1 MSVTPEEKVLWE
13 KATSLAEDNL
23 EARKLFEKLK
33 TNKMQLKGKRVL
45 LNKPEVKE
53 SQFELSEAD
62 KLALEMDMRKTWTR
76 LEIYAVG
83 DEVESVKPGD
93 HVYIGITGLQA
104 SEAVELEDGIVIV
117 RNEDGTYTDGDSVY
131 ESFSAL
137 MEQQKGMDMI
147 SPTVFTEQNQREI

>member
-1 MSVTPEEKVLWE
+1 MSVTLEEKVLWE
-13 KATSLAEDNL
+13 KATTLAKDNL
-23 EARKLFEKLK
+23 QARELFEKLK

-104 SEAVELEDGIVIV
+104 SEAVELEDGMKLMVAERDIAIVW
-117 RNEDGTYTDGDSVY
+117 
-131 ESFSAL
+131 
-137 MEQQKGMDMI
+137 
-147 SPTVFTEQNQREI
+147 

>member
-1 MSVTPEEKVLWE
+1 MSVTLEEKVLWE
-13 KATSLAEDNL
+13 KATTLAKDNL
-23 EARKLFEKLK
+23 QARELFEKLK

-62 KLALEMDMRKTWTR
+62 KQELEMDMRKTWTR

-104 SEAVELEDGIVIV
+104 SEAVELEDGMKLMVAERDIAIVW
-117 RNEDGTYTDGDSVY
+117 
-131 ESFSAL
+131 
-137 MEQQKGMDMI
+137 
-147 SPTVFTEQNQREI
+147 

>member
-1 MSVTPEEKVLWE
+1 MTLEEKVLWE
-13 KATSLAEDNL
+13 KATTLAEDNL
-23 EARKLFEKLK
+23 QARELFEKLK

-62 KLALEMDMRKTWTR
+62 KQALEMDMRKTWTR

-104 SEAVELEDGIVIV
+104 SEAVELEDGMKLMVAERDIAIVW
-117 RNEDGTYTDGDSVY
+117 
-131 ESFSAL
+131 
-137 MEQQKGMDMI
+137 
-147 SPTVFTEQNQREI
+147 